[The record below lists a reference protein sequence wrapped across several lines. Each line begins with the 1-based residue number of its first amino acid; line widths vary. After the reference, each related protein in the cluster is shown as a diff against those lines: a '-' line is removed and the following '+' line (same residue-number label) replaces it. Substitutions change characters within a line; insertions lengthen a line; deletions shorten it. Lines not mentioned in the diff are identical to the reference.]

1 MLVLSRKK
9 EEAILIGHSIRIRY
23 LGTAKG
29 RVKLGI
35 EAPRELGVARL
46 ELVRENLI
54 KDQVIDS
61 SDHYTDDE
69 IFKIVQ
75 DMNFNWVKG

>member
-46 ELVRENLI
+46 ELVRENLVR
-54 KDQVIDS
+54 DQVIDS